1 MFFSELMFI
10 FATNSER
17 NPDSN
22 ALAYYFQITT
32 PKKNKMIMK
41 KLLLSL
47 LAFTMTS
54 INVMADDDIMIT
66 RDGSMMEVK
75 IEKIST
81 SQVTYIDLKNKKR
94 GSQNKPTDFVYMI
107 VKEKGNNIFFDEDGN
122 QMTSPVVKYEKKDN
136 VLFLNRGEMLVIY
149 NVSVSK
155 NEVSYQLKDKK
166 KEPYVKIP
174 KSEVFMIRNSDG
186 TTTLFNDSY
195 QEKKNRPQQVSRPQN
210 ITPKAS
216 PIAQTGQQATE
227 TSPTISPQETTLSK
241 ESSDEDFIANQQAL
255 AKWNTFPMDA
265 GKEKKKRAPFL
276 CCVLRPDQD
285 SHIADRNVELAFHG
299 ANELLSWRNEVNF
312 VLSVKNKTNKTIYL
326 DLGNTFFIRGEQ
338 AVAYYIPTA
347 NSSTS
352 GTNTSV
358 GVNLGAVAGAMGVG
372 GTVGKLANG
381 VNVGKGSSNYN
392 TTVTYSQRVIAVP
405 PMSKKDLDAMEI
417 RRMNPK
423 MPSPTGD
430 YLPKEL
436 DLGTT
441 LNIGGSMVC
450 QEGQFPVTFGSF
462 LTYSFTEDI
471 QEPKLLQAKYS
482 IRKIIGV
489 PEGKDLAMGT
499 GLVNGKD
506 LTPEQ
511 LNDFFCIIKQAK

>member
-1 MFFSELMFI
+1 
-10 FATNSER
+10 
-17 NPDSN
+17 
-22 ALAYYFQITT
+22 
-32 PKKNKMIMK
+32 MK
-41 KLLLSL
+41 KLIFSL
-47 LAFTMTS
+47 LAFTMTTVD
-54 INVMADDDIMIT
+54 VMADDDIMIT

-81 SQVTYIDLKNKKR
+81 SQVTYLDLKNKKR
-94 GSQNKPTDFVYMI
+94 GSQNKSTDFVYMI
-107 VKEKGNNIFFDEDGN
+107 IKEKGNNIFFDEDGN
-122 QMTSPVVKYEKKDN
+122 QMTSPVVKYDKKDN
-136 VLFLNRGEMLVIY
+136 IMFLNRGEMFVIY

-155 NEVSYQLKDKK
+155 DEVSYQLKKK
-166 KEPYVKIP
+166 GSYQKIP
-174 KSEVFMIRNSDG
+174 KSQVFMIRNSDG

-195 QEKKNRPQQVSRPQN
+195 QEKRNSAQN
-210 ITPKAS
+210 NTPKAY
-216 PIAQTGQQATE
+216 PAAQTSQLVTGASAAISPQQATPSTE
-227 TSPTISPQETTLSK
+227 PL
-241 ESSDEDFIANQQAL
+241 DEDQIANQQAL

-265 GKEKKKRAPFL
+265 EKEKKKRAAFL
-276 CCVLRPDQD
+276 CCVLRPDHD
-285 SHIADRNVELAFHG
+285 SRIADRNVELAFHG
-299 ANELLSWRNEVNF
+299 ANQLISWRNNVNF

-326 DLGNTFFIRGEQ
+326 DLGNTFFIRGDQ

-358 GVNLGAVAGAMGVG
+358 GVNMGAVVGAMGVG
-372 GTVGKLANG
+372 GAVGKLADG
-381 VNVGKGSSNYN
+381 VNVGKGSSKYN
-392 TTVTYSQRVIAVP
+392 TTVTYSQRVIAIP

-417 RRMNPK
+417 GRVNPK

-441 LNIGGSMVC
+441 LNVGGSMVC
-450 QEGQFPVTFGSF
+450 QEGQFPVTFGSY

-471 QEPKLLQAKYS
+471 QDPKLLQAKYS

-489 PEGKDLAMGT
+489 PEGKDLGMGT
-499 GLVNGKD
+499 GLVNGKG
-506 LTPEQ
+506 LTQEQ